1 MSFLKRIEYEEEL
14 NKVKLNENLKK
25 YYQERPEK
33 KEEILR
39 KLYSLRD
46 KIVNDEEIGNFYKKS
61 FLSSIEKNIQ
71 MLNNRE
77 ANGFL
82 EIAIPALTFLFGF
95 IVRGKLEKF
104 FQDYNKDI
112 TSYVAQTIR
121 EELGNLYEHR

>member
-1 MSFLKRIEYEEEL
+1 Y
-14 NKVKLNENLKK
+14 
-25 YYQERPEK
+25 
-33 KEEILR
+33 
-39 KLYSLRD
+39 LRD